1 MSHSD
6 YEEDLG
12 APLKSLN
19 LSKHLDDPQ
28 NALPDGLNILND
40 PWNLSH
46 DLVDYSK
53 DKSYDVAMDNNHD
66 KDRDTNI
73 DITFPDDLVMDNRDN
88 KYNKDIDITFP
99 DDLNTIKKTDTTTT
113 IDNNDNNNTN
123 NIFEDPIDI
132 NKNERFDTNSENN
145 IDTNQV
151 ANSYSDSNQ
160 DLKSDSDSDSDSDD
174 NENWDTVQAIASYNV
189 YNDKGELEILKYD
202 NSHKLNEIKNIKDNS
217 TSINSNINNNTSN
230 NNFDYTKV
238 SAEDQAQRSY
248 RTNKK
253 TDFLFNHKNILKYK
267 NSSQLSINSP
277 TNNHDTN
284 DNDNFNNNNYANS
297 SSNPTTNSA
306 STINTSPTPT
316 PTPTPTPI
324 LDDQF
329 YDEFEDDVEKT
340 DDLNLN
346 SQLNITRLLLDD
358 MEKIA
363 YAASIN
369 VLINS
374 MCTDLA
380 TLSLCIDNITSHKKL
395 ANRLNFTQKD
405 MANWKTII
413 LQRLYNHLN
422 ITEDEIT
429 MIEKLSFHNIELADL
444 VKSLRTTQD
453 IHNPWDKTSNN
464 DTSSTTDSSK
474 NTGTSDK
481 TDASENQDDID
492 LDTNSGNNSQDITEN
507 EIENDT
513 KEDLG
518 SGSENESEL
527 RNTVPKEIIDPNQI
541 KDQKN
546 LQIDV
551 AWTIV
556 CDLFLILLE
565 NAIYDSRSRTLLIK
579 FADLL
584 NITHLEICEFEKR
597 VTDSLDMEQ
606 STDEQIWEE
615 TSHMKD
621 RRRKNKKKKLA
632 YVGLA
637 MVGGSL
643 VLGLSGG
650 LLAPVIGAG
659 IAAGLSTVGI
669 TGATGFLTGVGGT
682 TVVALSS
689 TAIGAN
695 IGARGMSKRMGSVR
709 TFEFKPLHNN
719 RRVNLIVSISGWI
732 IGNEDDVRLP
742 FSTVDPVEGDLYSLY
757 WEPEMLKS
765 TGQTINI
772 VASEVFTQTIQQVL
786 GATILTAFMAS
797 IQWPMA
803 LSKLGYIIDN
813 PWNVSLDRAWSAG
826 LILADTLINR
836 NLGQR
841 PVTLIGFSL
850 GARVIYSCL
859 IELCK
864 KKALGLVENVYIFGT
879 PVVRKK
885 EQLVMA
891 RSVVSGRFI
900 NGYSAKD
907 WVLAYLFRATAGGF
921 NKVMGIST
929 ADDVEGIEDFN
940 CTELVDGHMAYRKN
954 MPKLLKKIGMTV
966 IKEEFVEIEE
976 TMDPEQAKRHR
987 KLVNDVDAAQ
997 RKLSE
1002 GKKHSGWMPKWMKPK
1017 KTKWQ
1022 KMVVEAVED
1031 KDLNAENNN
1040 DIKDIETVSFDASR
1054 TKKPPKDKAIVD
1066 HGALFRELEVL
1077 KKAIREDEL
1086 RQSQNIQSQ
1095 SITIDEEND
1104 SNNCN
1109 EPATPQLPNSA
1120 TMATTPRNPNTPNSF
1135 QLLTAGRPI
1144 LPDDNE
1150 AALFNGTRKVQV
1162 EYPDDI

>member
-1 MSHSD
+1 MDHPQG
-6 YEEDLG
+6 LVG
-12 APLKSLN
+12 PQQ
-19 LSKHLDDPQ
+19 LD
-28 NALPDGLNILND
+28 I
-40 PWNLSH
+40 S
-46 DLVDYSK
+46 
-53 DKSYDVAMDNNHD
+53 
-66 KDRDTNI
+66 
-73 DITFPDDLVMDNRDN
+73 FPDDLDTPTKNEYLDDLDTATSNHTKN
-88 KYNKDIDITFP
+88 KYPNEYPETYP
-99 DDLNTIKKTDTTTT
+99 DNSDPL
-113 IDNNDNNNTN
+113 
-123 NIFEDPIDI
+123 ED
-132 NKNERFDTNSENN
+132 
-145 IDTNQV
+145 
-151 ANSYSDSNQ
+151 ALSDP
-160 DLKSDSDSDSDSDD
+160 DSD
-174 NENWDTVQAIASYNV
+174 ENWDTVQPIASFNI
-189 YNDKGELEILKYD
+189 YNDKGELEISKYED
-202 NSHKLNEIKNIKDNS
+202 TTT
-217 TSINSNINNNTSN
+217 TSQSNNNKLS
-230 NNFDYTKV
+230 NFDYTKV

-253 TDFLFNHKNILKYK
+253 TDFLFNHKDILKLK
-267 NSSQLSINSP
+267 DSSTISINSS
-277 TNNHDTN
+277 N
-284 DNDNFNNNNYANS
+284 DAKS
-297 SSNPTTNSA
+297 TTKSATNS
-306 STINTSPTPT
+306 TTTLELTPSN
-316 PTPTPTPI
+316 
-324 LDDQF
+324 QF
-329 YDEFEDDVEKT
+329 YDEFEDDIERT

-346 SQLNITRLLLDD
+346 SQLNITKLLLDD

-363 YAASIN
+363 YAATIN

-380 TLSLCIDNITSHKKL
+380 TLCLCIDNITTHKKL
-395 ANRLNFTQKD
+395 ANRLNFTQTD

-413 LQRLYNHLN
+413 LQRLYNHLDISN
-422 ITEDEIT
+422 DEIG
-429 MIEKLSFHNIELADL
+429 MIEKLSFHNIELNDL
-444 VKSLRTTQD
+444 VKCLQTTQD
-453 IHNPWDKTSNN
+453 IQNPFENDDNTHNDDTTPNNEKN
-464 DTSSTTDSSK
+464 DTTTEP
-474 NTGTSDK
+474 TTTTTS
-481 TDASENQDDID
+481 ASAPQKIIKPDDI
-492 LDTNSGNNSQDITEN
+492 
-507 EIENDT
+507 
-513 KEDLG
+513 
-518 SGSENESEL
+518 
-527 RNTVPKEIIDPNQI
+527 
-541 KDQKN
+541 KDKKN

-551 AWTIV
+551 AWTII

-565 NAIYDSRSRTLLIK
+565 NAIYDARSRTLLIK
-579 FADLL
+579 FAQLL

-606 STDEQIWEE
+606 STDEQIWQE
-615 TSHMKD
+615 TKHMKD
-621 RRRKNKKKKLA
+621 RRRKNKRKKLT

-659 IAAGLSTVGI
+659 IAAGLSTIGI

-719 RRVNLIVSISGWI
+719 RRVNLIISISGWI

-885 EQLVMA
+885 DQLVMA
-891 RSVVSGRFI
+891 RSVVSGRFV
-900 NGYSAKD
+900 NGYSVKD

-940 CTELVDGHMAYRKN
+940 CTDLVDGHMAYRKN
-954 MPKLLKKIGMTV
+954 MPKLLKKLGMTV

-976 TMDPEQAKRHR
+976 SMDPEQAKRQR
-987 KLVNDVDAAQ
+987 KLVKDVDAAQ

-1002 GKKHSGWMPKWMKPK
+1002 GKKSNSWMPKWMRPK
-1017 KTKWQ
+1017 KSKWQ

-1031 KDLNAENNN
+1031 KDLNADKIDESEETSIENSNNN
-1040 DIKDIETVSFDASR
+1040 ASD
-1054 TKKPPKDKAIVD
+1054 TNKKQPRDKAIVD

-1086 RQSQNIQSQ
+1086 KNQQLQSQTI
-1095 SITIDEEND
+1095 ITDANT
-1104 SNNCN
+1104 SNGNN
-1109 EPATPQLPNSA
+1109 EPSTPQFT
-1120 TMATTPRNPNTPNSF
+1120 TMTSTPKIPNTPNSF

-1150 AALFNGTRKVQV
+1150 AALFHGTRKVEM